1 MNDQDLSINDCC
13 DGQKAENILKQLED
27 LAAMSLSG
35 IKAKTK
41 KKDFRHTI

>member
-13 DGQKAENILKQLED
+13 DGQKTENILKQLED

-35 IKAKTK
+35 IKLKEK
-41 KKDFRHTI
+41 QGFRHTI